1 MSHIALLHAF
11 CCALWCGV
19 VWCVFK
25 VSEVLLADVAGNEN
39 LWGREEL
46 RNVAVFSTQ
55 FNIANANLTY
65 LGEDLFDYQV
75 CVCMCVCVCVC
86 VCVCGVCGGGRAE
99 R

>member
-1 MSHIALLHAF
+1 M
-11 CCALWCGV
+11 
-19 VWCVFK
+19 
-25 VSEVLLADVAGNEN
+25 LLADVAGNEN

-75 CVCMCVCVCVC
+75 CVCMCVCVCVW
-86 VCVCGVCGGGRAE
+86 CVCGVCVVCVWGGGG
-99 R
+99 